1 MKVTLRVSL
10 FLLCCA
16 TIARAQDT
24 TSTPIDTSYV
34 EYHDSP
40 ISLPLGLGLRIPT
53 YDRVNGL
60 TLPWGPELI
69 LGDDRVQFDALVS
82 YRSNLGDWDP
92 SLEGFLRPGDNNEIK
107 LFAGRGTFTND
118 SWIRSD
124 IVNSLAVI
132 GVGSDARNYFR
143 GDRASARFTRTI
155 TTNAITL
162 TPFIGGDIE
171 RDWSTASGLPEK
183 FPWSFY
189 GRKGFLRMR
198 RPNPLVETGRISSVL
213 AGSGLTVARGGLDA
227 KLDAQVEHSLKTSLV
242 ADCSGL
248 ITLNPPVPIGDPA
261 CLRVGGDFTQTTLDG
276 SVLFPTFGTQT
287 LGFKGH
293 AVLTGG
299 KVAPPQRFAY
309 LGGSNTLA
317 TVSLLALGGDR
328 LLYVQADYTIPI
340 NAVQLPYVGS
350 PFVALRYAA
359 GNAGI
364 GTLPALIQNI
374 GVGAGVSFLRFDYA
388 IDPAS
393 NRSPFSR
400 RSAFSVGLSIPQ

>member
-1 MKVTLRVSL
+1 MKATNRVSL
-10 FLLCCA
+10 LLFGCA
-16 TIARAQDT
+16 AVAHAQDT

-34 EYHDSP
+34 EYHESP

-69 LGDDRVQFDALVS
+69 LGDDRVQLDALVS
-82 YRSNLGDWDP
+82 YRSNLGKFDP

-107 LFAGRGTFTND
+107 LFVGRGTFTND

-124 IVNSLAVI
+124 LINSLAAI

-155 TTNAITL
+155 ATDAITL
-162 TPFIGGDIE
+162 TPFIGGDFE
-171 RDWSTASGLPEK
+171 RDWSSSSVPPFK
-183 FPWSFY
+183 SPWSFY
-189 GRKGFLRMR
+189 GRKGPLRMR
-198 RPNPLVETGRISSVL
+198 RLNPRVETGHISSVL
-213 AGSGLTVARGGLDA
+213 GGSGLTLARGGVDA
-227 KLDAQVEHSLKTSLV
+227 KLDAQVEHSLSTSLV

-248 ITLNPPVPIGDPA
+248 ILINPGVLVGDPA
-261 CLRVGGDFTQTTLDG
+261 CDRVGGDFTQTTLDG
-276 SVLFPTFGTQT
+276 SVVFPTFGTQT
-287 LGFKGH
+287 LAFKGH

-299 KVAPPQRFAY
+299 KIAPPQRFAY
-309 LGGSNTLA
+309 LGGAGTLA
-317 TVSLLALGGDR
+317 TVDLLALGGDR
-328 LLYVQADYTIPI
+328 LLYVQGDYIVPI
-340 NAVQLPYVGS
+340 NAVQIPYAGS
-350 PFVALRYAA
+350 PFVALHYAA

-364 GTLPALIQNI
+364 GALPPLIQNV
-374 GVGAGVSFLRFDYA
+374 GVGVGVAFIRVDYA